1 MEQVTTGWMFR
12 LIYDWLLVNDDE
24 DNNNDDNNND
34 NNDDNNDDNNVL
46 WEASELLRLICNS

>member
-1 MEQVTTGWMFR
+1 M
-12 LIYDWLLVNDDE
+12 NDDE